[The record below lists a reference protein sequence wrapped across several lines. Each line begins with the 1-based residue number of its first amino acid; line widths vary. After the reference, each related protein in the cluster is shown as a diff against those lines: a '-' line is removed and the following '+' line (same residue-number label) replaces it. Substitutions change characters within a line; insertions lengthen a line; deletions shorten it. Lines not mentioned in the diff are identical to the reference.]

1 MYGALT
7 VSVSTWTM
15 KMNTSGRRKEGTRT
29 RRKSRKLIRGK
40 LCTDGKGVG
49 SGVDLRLQ
57 EIIK

>member
-1 MYGALT
+1 